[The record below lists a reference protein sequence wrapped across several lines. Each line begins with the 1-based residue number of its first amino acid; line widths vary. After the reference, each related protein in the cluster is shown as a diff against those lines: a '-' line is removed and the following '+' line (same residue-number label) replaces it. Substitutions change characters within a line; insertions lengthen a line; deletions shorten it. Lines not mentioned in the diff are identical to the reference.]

1 MKQQRSAYR
10 QPRHGAQ
17 AAKLG
22 SLAAAILL
30 AFSGSAGAASFQ
42 IPGSSTT
49 LDVGG
54 YVKLD
59 IIWNDETSGDNNQ
72 ANIEYTPGAIPLKN
86 NVAGEDGQF
95 IFNGRESRIWVK
107 TSTPGEGGDIKTH
120 MEFDFDT
127 NTGNQVVS
135 NSHAGRV
142 RHAYGTYRNVLFGR
156 TWTTFMYL
164 PGLPETNDFGGPTG
178 DIFVRQ
184 AQVRFSFPMAGGSF
198 DLAFENP
205 ETFAATAGVSGATD
219 DDEAPDIIARYN
231 TKNWSVAGLF
241 RTLNISS
248 PASTVFSLSP
258 TTGVISS
265 TTTPAIDDSDTGFA
279 VQFGW
284 NYPFGG
290 GITFKGMLSAGEGI
304 GRYMSLGAHPDAVVT
319 TSGAVEAL
327 ESIGGF
333 ASLQFKTGG
342 TGRINVVYGFT
353 DADDPVGIAGTAAI
367 EKTKSLHVNYMWN
380 PEKSIRHGIELISAD
395 ADQYNGVKRE
405 LTRVQW
411 STMFTF

>member
-10 QPRHGAQ
+10 HPRHG
-17 AAKLG
+17 AKLG

-59 IIWNDETSGDNNQ
+59 IIWNDESSGTDAQ
-72 ANIEYTPGAIPLKN
+72 ANIEYTPGSIPFKN
-86 NVAGEDGQF
+86 AAPGEDGQ
-95 IFNGRESRIWVK
+95 IVLNARESRLWFK

-127 NTGNQVVS
+127 AESSQIVS
-135 NSHAGRV
+135 NSRGARI
-142 RHAYGTYRNVLFGR
+142 RHAYGTYRNVLFGQ

-205 ETFAATAGVSGATD
+205 ETFAATAGVSAATD

-241 RTLNISS
+241 RSLNISN
-248 PASTVFSLSP
+248 PP
-258 TTGVISS
+258 G
-265 TTTPAIDDSDTGFA
+265 IDDSTTAAA

-290 GITFKGMLSAGEGI
+290 GITFKGMLSAGDGI

-319 TSGAVEAL
+319 GSTIDAL

-342 TGRINVVYGFT
+342 TGRINVVLGFT
-353 DADDPVGIAGTAAI
+353 DADDPAGIAGTAAI
-367 EKTKSLHVNYMWN
+367 KKTSSLHVNYMWN

-395 ADQYNGVKRE
+395 ADQYDGVKRE

-411 STMFTF
+411 STMFVF

>member
-10 QPRHGAQ
+10 HPRHG
-17 AAKLG
+17 AKLG

-72 ANIEYTPGAIPLKN
+72 ANIEYTPSAIPLKN

-127 NTGNQVVS
+127 AESSQIVS
-135 NSHAGRV
+135 NSRGARI

-205 ETFAATAGVSGATD
+205 ETFAATAGVSAATD

-241 RTLNISS
+241 RSLNISN
-248 PASTVFSLSP
+248 PP
-258 TTGVISS
+258 G
-265 TTTPAIDDSDTGFA
+265 IDDSTTAAA

-290 GITFKGMLSAGEGI
+290 GITFKGMLSAGDGI
-304 GRYMSLGAHPDAVVT
+304 GRYMSLAAHPDAVVT
-319 TSGAVEAL
+319 GSTIDAL
-327 ESIGGF
+327 ESVGGF

-342 TGRINVVYGFT
+342 PGNGRINVVLGLT
-353 DADDPVGIAGTAAI
+353 EADDPVGIAGTAAI
-367 EKTKSLHVNYMWN
+367 EKTSSLHVNYMWN
-380 PEKSIRHGIELISAD
+380 PEKSIRHGIELIRAT
-395 ADQYNGVKRE
+395 ADQYDGTERE

-411 STMFTF
+411 STMFVF

>member
-10 QPRHGAQ
+10 QPRHGTK

-22 SLAAAILL
+22 SLAAAVLL

-59 IIWNDETSGDNNQ
+59 LIWNDESSGDNNQ
-72 ANIEYTPGAIPLKN
+72 ANIEYTPQAIPLKN

-107 TSTPGEGGDIKTH
+107 TSTPGSGGDIKTH
-120 MEFDFDT
+120 IEFDFDT
-127 NTGNQVVS
+127 NDGNQGVS
-135 NSHAGRV
+135 NSHHARV

-156 TWTTFMYL
+156 TWSTFMYL

-184 AQVRFSFPMAGGSF
+184 AQVRFTWPMAGGSF
-198 DLAFENP
+198 DLAIENA
-205 ETFAATAGVSGATD
+205 ETTSNAAGALARVD
-219 DDEAPDIIARYN
+219 DDKIPDIIGRYS
-231 TKNWSVAGLF
+231 TKNWSVAALV
-241 RTLNISS
+241 RSLNIEEG
-248 PASTVFSLSP
+248 AV
-258 TTGVISS
+258 
-265 TTTPAIDDSDTGFA
+265 DDSTQAVA

-284 NYPFGG
+284 NYPFGNV
-290 GITFKGMLSAGEGI
+290 TFKGMLSAGEGI
-304 GRYMSLGAHPDAVVT
+304 GRYMSLGTHPDVVVT
-319 TSGAVEAL
+319 GSTIDAL
-327 ESIGGF
+327 ESFGGF

-342 TGRINVVYGFT
+342 PGDGRINVVLGLT
-353 DADDPVGIAGTAAI
+353 DADDPAGIAGTAAI
-367 EKTKSLHVNYMWN
+367 EKTSSLHVNYMWN
-380 PEKSIRHGIELISAD
+380 PEKSIRHGIELISAT
-395 ADQYNGVKRE
+395 ADQYNGVERE

>member
-10 QPRHGAQ
+10 QPRHGTK

-22 SLAAAILL
+22 SLAAAVLL

-59 IIWNDETSGDNNQ
+59 LIWNDESSGDNSQ
-72 ANIEYTPGAIPLKN
+72 ANIEYTPQLIPLKN

-107 TSTPGEGGDIKTH
+107 TSTPGSGGDIKTH
-120 MEFDFDT
+120 IEFDFDT
-127 NTGNQVVS
+127 NDGNQGVS
-135 NSHAGRV
+135 NSHHARV

-156 TWTTFMYL
+156 TWSTFMYL

-184 AQVRFSFPMAGGSF
+184 AQVRFTWPMAGGSF
-198 DLAFENP
+198 DLAIENA
-205 ETFAATAGVSGATD
+205 ETTSNAAGALARVD
-219 DDEAPDIIARYN
+219 DDKIPDIIGRYS
-231 TKNWSVAGLF
+231 TKNWSVAALV
-241 RTLNISS
+241 RSLNIEEG
-248 PASTVFSLSP
+248 AV
-258 TTGVISS
+258 
-265 TTTPAIDDSDTGFA
+265 DDSTQGVA

-284 NYPFGG
+284 NYPFGNV
-290 GITFKGMLSAGEGI
+290 TFKGMLSAGEGI
-304 GRYMSLGAHPDAVVT
+304 GRYMSLGTHPDVVVT
-319 TSGAVEAL
+319 GSTIDAL
-327 ESIGGF
+327 ESFGGF

-342 TGRINVVYGFT
+342 PGNGRINVVLGLT
-353 DADDPVGIAGTAAI
+353 EADDPVGIAGTAAI
-367 EKTKSLHVNYMWN
+367 EKTSSLHVNYMWN
-380 PEKSIRHGIELISAD
+380 PEKSIRHGIELIAAT
-395 ADQYNGVKRE
+395 ADQYNGVERE

-411 STMFTF
+411 STMFVF